1 VGQNETAITPT
12 CKDRIAVYGART
24 VLFGALLILSGCT
37 REEATASL
45 RGDLQVNEFEIVH
58 ARFPCRSPEMHFFG
72 YRFRVGL
79 KGEYAFG
86 DICWDALAQKW
97 TWQILPNYPLSH
109 LNIRK

>member
-1 VGQNETAITPT
+1 MVCPFDRPETI
-12 CKDRIAVYGART
+12 
-24 VLFGALLILSGCT
+24 
-37 REEATASL
+37 
-45 RGDLQVNEFEIVH
+45 
-58 ARFPCRSPEMHFFG
+58 
-72 YRFRVGL
+72 GL